1 MSVRESQPAV
11 DPPASRPAALRPWLW
26 LLPALA
32 AVLVY
37 LPSLSGE
44 FIWNDPDYVT
54 KPELATL
61 AGLGRIWTE
70 LGATEQYYPLL
81 HSFFWI
87 QQKLF
92 RYDPLW
98 YHVVNVLLHA
108 ACAALLVLIVR
119 RLFQG
124 RAAIPLAD
132 GPTNER
138 GGLGMTRPATNTIA
152 FLTGLIFAVHPVYVE
167 SVAWISEQK
176 NTFSLLWYLLAGLAY
191 LRWQDDRG
199 GAGSTSQPGS
209 NGPGGAETTGA
220 SRQHCPWWQSSGY
233 WVATAFFLLAILSKS
248 VTATL
253 PCALMVV
260 AWWRTGRLE
269 RATWVPLLPWVLL
282 GLLAGAVTGWVEHH
296 FIGARGDDFALT
308 FIERGVLAGR
318 VIWFYLGKYAWPADL
333 IFIYP
338 RWTVDTGVWWQ
349 WLFPAAALAL
359 LGALGII
366 RGRTRG
372 PLAGYLIFTGSLV
385 PTLGFFNVYAFKFSY
400 VADHWNYLPSVALAV
415 MAAWSSVWI
424 RERWFARPAG
434 WFVGC
439 SALLLLLAAL
449 SARQT
454 RGYQNL
460 EIFYQTILRRNPDCW
475 LAAHNL
481 GGLRLDTGRYAEAVP
496 YYEQALR
503 VRPQLTEAL
512 NNLGGVLQRLGRRE
526 EAIARFEEAL
536 RWAPNDFDLHRN
548 LGAALASVGR
558 LDEAV
563 VRLRRAVELKPA
575 DADLHRLLAQ
585 ALLEAGRPAEAAV
598 ERAEFDRL
606 QGRR

>member
-1 MSVRESQPAV
+1 MSVRDSQPAV
-11 DPPASRPAALRPWLW
+11 VPPVPGPAANRPWLW

-37 LPSLSGE
+37 LPSLPGE

-87 QQKLF
+87 QQKVF
-92 RYDPLW
+92 HYDPLG
-98 YHVVNVLLHA
+98 YHGVNVLLHA
-108 ACAALLVLIVR
+108 ACAALLALVVA
-119 RLFQG
+119 RLFASGDRRVGGSEDRKSEPQILG
-124 RAAIPLAD
+124 SSDPRSAANAIALLA
-132 GPTNER
+132 
-138 GGLGMTRPATNTIA
+138 
-152 FLTGLIFAVHPVYVE
+152 GLIFAVHPVYVE

-176 NTFSLLWYLLAGLAY
+176 NTFSLFWYLLAGLVY
-191 LRWQDDRG
+191 LRWQAADGRV
-199 GAGSTSQPGS
+199 GSTSRPYL
-209 NGPGGAETTGA
+209 
-220 SRQHCPWWQSSGY
+220 WWKSPGY
-233 WVATAFFLLAILSKS
+233 WLATFFFLLAILSKS

-269 RATWVPLLPWVLL
+269 RGTWGPLLPWVLF

-296 FIGARGDDFALT
+296 FIGARGDDFALNLL
-308 FIERGVLAGR
+308 ERGLLAGR

-338 RWTVDTGVWWQ
+338 RWTVDAGVWWQ
-349 WLFPAAALAL
+349 WLYPVAAVGL
-359 LGALGII
+359 LGALWQI

-372 PLAGYLIFTGSLV
+372 PLAGYLIFVGSLV

-400 VADHWNYLPSVALAV
+400 VADHWNYLPSLALAV
-415 MAAWSSVWI
+415 VAAWGTVTLAERVGGRAGSSSQPYFRI
-424 RERWFARPAG
+424 ASA
-434 WFVGC
+434 
-439 SALLLLLAAL
+439 ALLLLLAAL

-526 EAIARFEEAL
+526 EAIARFQEAL
-536 RWAPNDFDLHRN
+536 RWAPNDPDFHRN
-548 LGAALASVGR
+548 LGGALASVGR
-558 LDEAV
+558 FDEAV
-563 VRLRRAVELKPA
+563 LRLRRAVELKPT

-585 ALLEAGRPAEAAV
+585 ALFEAGRPAEAAV